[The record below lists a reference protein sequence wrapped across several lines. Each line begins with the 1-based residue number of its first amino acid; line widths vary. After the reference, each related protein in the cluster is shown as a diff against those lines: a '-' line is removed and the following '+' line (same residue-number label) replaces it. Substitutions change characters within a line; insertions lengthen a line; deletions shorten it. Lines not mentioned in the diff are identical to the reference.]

1 MRNYRRQV
9 NAQIFFEIA
18 KRYQEML
25 QVFPVQDWTT
35 RLNPNQPLPEP
46 NAELKAGV
54 LRYMATV
61 HFAFT
66 LHELRY
72 LSKDL
77 WRILQSE
84 HRRTLTSPLFV
95 REWRDLRVEFE
106 LFPGFSTYVESLQ
119 SSSNIVAP
127 DSPIHSQ
134 RFRSCVSRFKTQ
146 SPPRGRDA
154 HRESID
160 SEFPD

>member
-1 MRNYRRQV
+1 MRSYRRQV

-25 QVFPVQDWTT
+25 EVFPVQDWTT
-35 RLNPNQPLPEP
+35 RLNPEQPLPESS
-46 NAELKAGV
+46 AELKAGV
-54 LRYMATV
+54 LRYFATV

-77 WRILQSE
+77 WRMLQTE

-95 REWRDLRVEFE
+95 REWLSIRAEFE

-119 SSSNIVAP
+119 ASAILVGP
-127 DSPIHSQ
+127 DSAS
-134 RFRSCVSRFKTQ
+134 SCPLDFGSIFSRFMGHR
-146 SPPRGRDA
+146 SPTKRRP
-154 HRESID
+154 
-160 SEFPD
+160 

>member
-1 MRNYRRQV
+1 MRSYRRQV

-25 QVFPVQDWTT
+25 QAFPVQDWIA
-35 RLNPNQPLPEP
+35 RFSPEQELPESS
-46 NAELKAGV
+46 AELKAGV
-54 LRYMATV
+54 LRYFATV

-77 WRILQSE
+77 WRMLQTE

-95 REWRDLRVEFE
+95 REWLSIRAEFE

-119 SSSNIVAP
+119 ASSMLIGP
-127 DSPIHSQ
+127 DSASSWPLDFGSISG
-134 RFRSCVSRFKTQ
+134 RFMGHRSPTKRR
-146 SPPRGRDA
+146 P
-154 HRESID
+154 
-160 SEFPD
+160 